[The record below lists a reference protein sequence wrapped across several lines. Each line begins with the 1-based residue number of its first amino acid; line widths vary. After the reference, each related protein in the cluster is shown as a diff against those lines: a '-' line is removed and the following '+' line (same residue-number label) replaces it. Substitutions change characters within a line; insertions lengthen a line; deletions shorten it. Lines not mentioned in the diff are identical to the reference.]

1 MSDALVSRFN
11 VTADDLRRYDW
22 QARLEKHP
30 CKECHSFFSVFAA
43 SAKEYED
50 AGDDL
55 GRRVHALLHV
65 VASFHANYDT
75 KGNPYDP
82 LWRNSD
88 GSRALMAED
97 LTDAD
102 LDALSGILDEIK
114 DPEFRAR
121 VADILWECRRDHKA
135 AQKAVRAFLESA
147 ERLKTDDLWPPYT
160 DRLER
165 AAHLAAK
172 LGFGKALHQEVLG
185 VVEAA
190 IREFEN
196 NSKSGLL
203 CVRLMMTA
211 LAHGA
216 SDTARYA
223 ALAERLA
230 NDFAAA
236 GNLDFSE
243 HYWHCAE
250 SWHREAK
257 NESEIRRCQ
266 LGAAECLI
274 AKGEKGI
281 EARNLGLGYAAHWMG
296 RGLEGLRQARADAT
310 RIKEVHVRFLEL
322 QHQALSELS
331 PMEFDPQKFPGFQEA
346 EKTVQEGA
354 IAHVRGFGFEE
365 AVARLVHVSTP
376 TNTATLRTQIEDQSD
391 GLIFDKI
398 VSTVALDHSGKVA
411 DMMPPVGFGP
421 SGIEEDAMRKKM
433 VQQAKQILWQM
444 QVVWKIEPARMTI
457 VSEHG
462 IRRRDLVFLVTGNP
476 FIPRG
481 HEGIYLRGLQA
492 GFFGDWLT
500 AMHLLIPQIEASLR
514 YVLQQNGIVTSTL
527 EADGTQK
534 ERDLNQL
541 LWMPDID
548 RIFGK
553 DIAFDLRGIL
563 IERFGF
569 NMRNESAHGLMP
581 EGAFYS
587 FAPSYLWWLVLRLG
601 WAGYALI
608 QSSTNETMV
617 ERESTKS

>member
-1 MSDALVSRFN
+1 MNDPNQSRFN
-11 VTADDLRRYDW
+11 VTPDDLRGYEW
-22 QARLEKHP
+22 QARLERHP
-30 CKECHSFFSVFAA
+30 TKECHSFFSVLANC
-43 SAKEYED
+43 AKECED

-55 GRRVHALLHV
+55 GHRVHALLHV
-65 VASFHANYDT
+65 VASFHANYDA

-88 GSRALMAED
+88 GSRSLMAED
-97 LTDAD
+97 LTDSD
-102 LDALSGILDEIK
+102 LDALSGILDDIK

-135 AQKAVRAFLESA
+135 AQKAARAFLESA

-160 DRLER
+160 ERLER
-165 AAHLAAK
+165 AAHVAAK
-172 LGFGKALHQEVLG
+172 LGFGKGLHQEVLN

-190 IREFEN
+190 VREFEN
-196 NSKSGLL
+196 NLKSGLL
-203 CVRLMMTA
+203 CVRLMMIA

-216 SDTARYA
+216 SDTGRYA

-230 NDFAAA
+230 RDFEAA
-236 GNLDFSE
+236 GNYEFAE

-257 NESEIRRCQ
+257 NEAEVQRCQ
-266 LGAAECLI
+266 IAAAECLI

-281 EARNLGLGYAAHWMG
+281 EMKNLGFGFAAHWMG
-296 RGLEGLRQARADAT
+296 RGLEGLRQARGDVA

-322 QHQALSELS
+322 QRQALSELS
-331 PMEFDPQKFPGFQEA
+331 PMGFDPQKFPGFVEA
-346 EKTVQEGA
+346 EKQLQEGA
-354 IAHVRGFGFEE
+354 IAHMRGYGFEE
-365 AVARLVHVSTP
+365 AVARLAHVSAP
-376 TNTATLRTQIEDQSD
+376 TNTTTLKKQIEDQAD
-391 GLIFDKI
+391 GLIFDKL
-398 VSTVALDHSGKVA
+398 VSTVALDHTGKVA
-411 DMMPPVGFGP
+411 DTMAPVGFGP
-421 SGIEEDAMRKKM
+421 TGIEEDAMRKKM

-444 QVVWKIEPARMTI
+444 QVDWKIEPARMTI

-462 IRRRDLVFLVTGNP
+462 IRRRDLVFLVTGNA
-476 FIPRG
+476 FIPQG

-514 YVLQQNGIVTSTL
+514 HVLQQHGIVTSTL

-541 LWMPDID
+541 LWMPKIEK
-548 RIFGK
+548 IFGPEV
-553 DIAFDLRGIL
+553 AFDLRGIL

-581 EGAFYS
+581 EGAFYN
-587 FAPSYLWWLVLRLG
+587 FAAPYLWWLVLRLC
-601 WAGYALI
+601 WAGYAI
-608 QSSTNETMV
+608 TRAPSP
-617 ERESTKS
+617 